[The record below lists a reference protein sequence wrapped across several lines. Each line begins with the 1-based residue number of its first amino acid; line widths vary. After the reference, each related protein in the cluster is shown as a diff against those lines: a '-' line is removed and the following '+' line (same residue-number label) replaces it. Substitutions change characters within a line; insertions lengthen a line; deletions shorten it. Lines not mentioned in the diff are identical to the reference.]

1 MASLVEADPAPG
13 SWAEALE
20 RQPEGLAG
28 AVLRKALVRREP
40 SLSSA
45 AVGELRRGTALRV
58 TRAASA
64 GGRERLLVAGG
75 GLEGWVSAPTLRK
88 PPRGLKV
95 GLCFLVYGGVEY
107 ADVWRWYLDGVEP
120 RRFAIYAHSKRP
132 GACAA
137 SCGGLRNVTVL
148 TEGLVDTQWGDV
160 SLVKAAAALFRAAR
174 DGGCDAF
181 VLLSDTMLPLE
192 PFDALCD
199 RLGSSLFQVQER
211 PSPEEFEA
219 RSGNHAMISRKL
231 PRALADRWKPSTITK
246 ANMFC
251 ALLRD
256 DFDAL
261 DERPQYDAFSTIW
274 VGASDEYYWANMMTI
289 LRRPYASARFLYCAA
304 NHAGVTAAELHD
316 VDGALLAATRG
327 FLFVRKVRSIAAD
340 ALPRYLQRIRSGR
353 AHVRPSP
360 AECAAVATTASLI
373 TGHVW
378 GEVE

>member
-1 MASLVEADPAPG
+1 MVEPKDDEALSAGERAFNALFERGTANAAAAAASCPSPPAPL
-13 SWAEALE
+13 AAALPAPPARSSADIATRNRADAAARRAARAASSVARPDAQRGPRAWDAARPDAPE
-20 RQPEGLAG
+20 RA
-28 AVLRKALVRREP
+28 

-95 GLCFLVYGGVEY
+95 GLCFLVYGAVEY
-107 ADVWRWYLDGVEP
+107 ADVWRWYLDGVES

-148 TEGLVDTQWGDV
+148 TEGLVDTAWGDV

-192 PFDALCD
+192 PFDVLCD
-199 RLGSSLFQVQER
+199 RLGSSLFQVQET

-219 RSGNHAMISRKL
+219 RCGNHAMISRKL
-231 PRALADRWKPSTITK
+231 PRALADRWRPSTITK

-261 DERPQYDAFSTIW
+261 DEKPQSVWKF
-274 VGASDEYYWANMMTI
+274 
-289 LRRPYASARFLYCAA
+289 
-304 NHAGVTAAELHD
+304 NHWFGW
-316 VDGALLAATRG
+316 
-327 FLFVRKVRSIAAD
+327 S
-340 ALPRYLQRIRSGR
+340 
-353 AHVRPSP
+353 
-360 AECAAVATTASLI
+360 
-373 TGHVW
+373 
-378 GEVE
+378 